1 MSRPA
6 RRRPARRRAARAVP
20 AAPLAA
26 LAAVAALAAPALA
39 GCANPEEEAGPRPA
53 GASAPAGAGFDLG
66 PDQDRITTEAVPDIA
81 ALVPAEIR
89 ERGTLEVAQTGGT
102 APPLD
107 FYATDD
113 ETVIGVE
120 TDIASLVADVLG
132 LEVRYHTMDWA
143 NIFVGLDSGRY
154 DVGFSNITVTEERKE
169 KYDFATYRLDNLA
182 VEAPAGGDWRVTEPA
197 DVAGHTLGV
206 GSGTNQEQILLDWN
220 EQNLAQGLEPTEIR
234 YYQNAADYYLALSS
248 GRIDAYFGPHPTSAY
263 HAAVTGETEIIGTF
277 SGGGDEVQGEI
288 AATTKKDNGLVR
300 ALNEALN
307 EVIGNGTYA
316 RVLDRWG
323 LADEAVERSEINPP
337 GLPRTGG

>member
-1 MSRPA
+1 MTSRPA
-6 RRRPARRRAARAVP
+6 HRTRPARAVP
-20 AAPLAA
+20 ASPRA
-26 LAAVAALAAPALA
+26 LAAAALLTALSLA
-39 GCANPEEEAGPRPA
+39 GCADPAEDEVGAPAAAG
-53 GASAPAGAGFDLG
+53 SAPAAAEDFDLG
-66 PDQDRITTEAVPDIA
+66 PDQDRITTEEVPGIA

-89 ERGTLEVAQTGGT
+89 ERGTLEVAQTGNT
-102 APPLD
+102 APPLN
-107 FYATDD
+107 FYATDN

-132 LEVRYHTMDWA
+132 LEVHYNTMDWA

-182 VEAPAGGDWRVTEPA
+182 VEAPAGGDWRVREPA

-220 EQNLAQGLEPTEIR
+220 EENLAHGLEPCEIK

-248 GRIDAYFGPHPTSAY
+248 GRIDAYFGPHPTAAY
-263 HAAVTGETEIIGTF
+263 HSAVTGETEIIGTF

-316 RVLDRWG
+316 QVLDRWG
-323 LADEAVERSEINPP
+323 LSDEAVERSEINPP
-337 GLPRTGG
+337 GLPPTE